1 MPEQAKCEFGF
12 VGQTVLVT
20 GSTRAIG
27 IEIARR
33 FAKAG
38 ARVFVHGPDREST
51 LKSAGELANE
61 YTTARISGIVFDV
74 ADAKAVE
81 NGISSID
88 IEAGG
93 VDILI
98 SNAEIPK
105 SHSCNGPG
113 YRYLQKHYR
122 R

>member
-12 VGQTVLVT
+12 VGKTVLVT
-20 GSTRAIG
+20 GSTRGIG
-27 IEIARR
+27 FEIARG

-51 LKSAGELANE
+51 LKSAVELANE
-61 YTTARISGIVFDV
+61 YPTARISGIVFDV

-88 IEAGG
+88 SEAGG

-98 SNAEIPK
+98 SNAGFQNRTPVTDLDIDIQ
-105 SHSCNGPG
+105 N
-113 YRYLQKHYR
+113 HYR